1 MGAYRKQ
8 IQIVGDILYAAEE
21 LTIDQNGASITRL
34 IQKAN
39 ISHKKMP
46 SYKKHVS
53 FVKSKPYSKWYVV
66 VNNKKKIGSIY
77 LTNLNEIAISMK
89 KDFDKNQI
97 KENIIKLLM
106 TKNPRKRYLFNVSPK
121 NTNTINFF
129 KKNSFKLVQYTF
141 ELEL

>member
-1 MGAYRKQ
+1 MEIIDLKIIEVKNSDAHF
-8 IQIVGDILYAAEE
+8 LYNLLLER
-21 LTIDQNGASITRL
+21 SP
-34 IQKAN
+34 KAN

-46 SYKKHVS
+46 SYKNHVS

>member
-1 MGAYRKQ
+1 MEIIDLKIIEVKNSDAHF
-8 IQIVGDILYAAEE
+8 LYNLLLER
-21 LTIDQNGASITRL
+21 SP
-34 IQKAN
+34 KAN